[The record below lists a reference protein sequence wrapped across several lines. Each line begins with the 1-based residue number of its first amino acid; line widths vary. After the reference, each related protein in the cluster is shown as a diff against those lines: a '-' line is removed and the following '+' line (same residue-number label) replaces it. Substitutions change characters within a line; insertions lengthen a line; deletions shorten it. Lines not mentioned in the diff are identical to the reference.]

1 MNKQHILAEIVRT
14 AAANGGPALGRERF
28 FKETGIKETDWAGK
42 HWARWSDAVAE
53 AGCKPNRLQQPIDEE
68 KLLAA
73 LAQSV
78 RELRHWPVITEL
90 KLRARQVPGFPSHN
104 TFRRLGSKDEQIA
117 KLIAFCGAADSW
129 NDVVEILDALRG
141 DDLPSEEAE
150 APTLEP
156 EIGYVYLLKAHRYF
170 KIGRSSSFER
180 RSRQL
185 AIQLPERAETVHVI
199 RTDDPVGIELYWHR
213 RFEAKRKN
221 GEWFELSAEDVKAFR
236 RRKFM

>member
-1 MNKQHILAEIVRT
+1 MNKHHILAEITRT
-14 AAANGGPALGRERF
+14 AAANGGAALGKERF
-28 FKETGIKETDWAGK
+28 FTETGIKESDWAGK
-42 HWARWSDAVAE
+42 YWARWSDAVAE
-53 AGCKPNRLQQPIDEE
+53 AGCAPNRLQQPIDETT
-68 KLLAA
+68 LLQA
-73 LAQSV
+73 LAQTV
-78 RELRHWPVITEL
+78 RELGHWPVVTEL
-90 KLRARQVPGFPSHN
+90 KLRSKQVPGFPSHN
-104 TFRRLGSKDEQIA
+104 TFRRFGTKDEQIA
-117 KLIAFCGAADSW
+117 KVAAYC
-129 NDVVEILDALRG
+129 
-141 DDLPSEEAE
+141 EEAPGWKDVAGILRTSNTE
-150 APTLEP
+150 PAEPDEGGMDAPTAA
-156 EIGYVYLLKAHRYF
+156 IGYVYLLKVSRHF

>member
-1 MNKQHILAEIVRT
+1 MNKQHILAEIFRT
-14 AAANGGPALGRERF
+14 AAANGGVALGRERF
-28 FKETGIKETDWAGK
+28 FNETGIKESDWAGK
-42 HWARWSDAVAE
+42 YWARWSDAVAE
-53 AGCKPNRLQQPIDEE
+53 AGCEPNRLQQPIDETT
-68 KLLAA
+68 LLQA
-73 LAQSV
+73 LAQTA
-78 RELRHWPVITEL
+78 RALGHWPAVTEL
-90 KLRARQVPGFPSHN
+90 KLRSKQVPAFPSHN
-104 TFRRLGSKDEQIA
+104 TFRRFGSKDDQIA
-117 KLIAFCGAADSW
+117 KVVAYCEEAPGWKDVAD
-129 NDVVEILDALRG
+129 ILRRSKSEPVN
-141 DDLPSEEAE
+141 PSESVVATATEA
-150 APTLEP
+150 
-156 EIGYVYLLKAHRYF
+156 IGYVYLLKANRYF

>member
-1 MNKQHILAEIVRT
+1 MNKQYILDEITRT
-14 AAANGGPALGRERF
+14 AAANGGAVLGKERF
-28 FKETGIKETDWAGK
+28 FQETGIKESDWAGK

-53 AGCKPNRLQQPIDEE
+53 AGCTPNRLQQPIDEST
-68 KLLAA
+68 LLQA
-73 LAQSV
+73 LAQTI
-78 RELRHWPVITEL
+78 RELGHWPVVTEL
-90 KLRARQVPGFPSHN
+90 KLRAKQVPDFPSHN
-104 TFRRLGSKDEQIA
+104 TFRRFGSKDDQIA
-117 KLIAFCGAADSW
+117 KVATYC
-129 NDVVEILDALRG
+129 
-141 DDLPSEEAE
+141 EEAPGWQDVADILRTSSIE
-150 APTLEP
+150 PVKPEEGDVAAPTAS
-156 EIGYVYLLKAHRYF
+156 IGYVYLLKANRYF

-221 GEWFELSAEDVKAFR
+221 GEWFALSAEDVKAFR